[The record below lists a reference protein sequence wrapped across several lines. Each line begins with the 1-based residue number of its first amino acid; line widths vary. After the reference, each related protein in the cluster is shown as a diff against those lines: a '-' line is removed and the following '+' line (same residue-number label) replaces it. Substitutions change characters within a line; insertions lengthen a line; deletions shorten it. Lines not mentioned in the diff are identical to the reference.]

1 MQPKNSSPSKGKGPP
16 PPPDLIEAAQ
26 EAENEVEMDLAEKLG
41 PVMEAMRPAERKAL
55 EAASLALASK
65 VVGEAIARE
74 QAMQAFAVA
83 LSAMNAY
90 RESTG
95 ETPIDP
101 EQTNPMMLASMLE
114 ELMRDEDFMDFIAG
128 EVEVEVENEDSEE
141 DKMEDKMEGEGG
153 MEESAKSMM
162 NRRNTLM
169 GAM

>member
-1 MQPKNSSPSKGKGPP
+1 MQPKNSPP
-16 PPPDLIEAAQ
+16 PKLMAAAK
-26 EAENEVEMDLAEKLG
+26 EAESEVEMDLAEKLG
-41 PVMEAMRPAERKAL
+41 PVMEAMSPAERRAL

-65 VVGEAIARE
+65 IVGEAIARD

-83 LSAMNAY
+83 LSALNSY

-101 EQTNPMMLASMLE
+101 ESVNAMMLTSMIEDL
-114 ELMRDEDFMDFIAG
+114 LQDQDFMDFIAG
-128 EVEVEVENEDSEE
+128 EVEVEVEGPEMEEEGEEEGED
-141 DKMEDKMEGEGG
+141 EGEGS
-153 MEESAKSMM
+153 MVEPAKSMM